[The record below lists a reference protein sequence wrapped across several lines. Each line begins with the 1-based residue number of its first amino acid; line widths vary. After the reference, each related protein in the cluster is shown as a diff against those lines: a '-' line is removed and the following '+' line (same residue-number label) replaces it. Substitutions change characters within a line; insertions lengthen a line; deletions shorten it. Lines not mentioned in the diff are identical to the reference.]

1 MKLKRIMRDIDD
13 DIDDLFRRAAK
24 GYPLNTNSSDWSKVQ
39 NAMQSSEDAG
49 VENVKSKKKYRRFLW
64 LLLLLPF
71 TFIIDKYAFRN
82 HDKSNAI
89 TQQIPA
95 SSEQKNIPSQ
105 KNDNRNINQGEELKA
120 EKEEEIKA
128 EEMKPP

>member
-1 MKLKRIMRDIDD
+1 MKFKRIMRDIDD
-13 DIDDLFRRAAK
+13 DIDDLFRRAAE

-49 VENVKSKKKYRRFLW
+49 VQNAKSKKKYRRFLW

-82 HDKSNAI
+82 HDKNNGI
-89 TQQIPA
+89 TQQLPA

-105 KNDNRNINQGEELKA
+105 KNDNRNINKGEEIKA

-128 EEMKPP
+128 EEI